1 MNIKLT
7 KEALAVGGLSSSSS
21 CQGFTT
27 DVWSMLNEGKTVTVD
42 SIPSRCRESDKIEE
56 VAKVEKVVNTSPKS
70 SSSKSSL
77 KKGDK

>member
-1 MNIKLT
+1 MKIKL
-7 KEALAVGGLSSSSS
+7 KEEALANGGLSSSSS

-27 DVWSMLNEGKTVTVD
+27 DVWRMLNEGKTVTVD

-56 VAKVEKVVNTSPKS
+56 VASTTSKPSSPKPS
-70 SSSKSSL
+70 SPKYSQ